1 MSLVNRRRAIYTG
14 LSRHLP
20 EAELLPM
27 LSFWEAHY
35 AEKPA
40 FALNEFLA
48 EVARRCSQK
57 LERASLYREL
67 LGIMNGPSS
76 ALLPDPLAQLQV
88 WRSGAGA
95 SAAEV
100 GGPDAQ
106 ARQTFVELS
115 NRLFAALPETRQK
128 DLRRLAAGDLSR
140 LNVDGELR
148 LRLRTWL
155 EQGGKLERIVLQL
168 EQLRIL
174 LNLIYSGL
182 CELLGPVQADQ
193 LLSRAVRE
201 VDELN
206 LPLPPQKLL

>member
-14 LSRHLP
+14 LARHLP
-20 EAELLPM
+20 EDELLPM
-27 LSFWEAHY
+27 LSYWEAHY

-67 LGIMNGPSS
+67 LGIMNGPST
-76 ALLPDPLAQLQV
+76 ALLPDPLVQLQV
-88 WRSGAGA
+88 WRSGAG
-95 SAAEV
+95 SVAAEV
-100 GGPDAQ
+100 SGPDAQ

-115 NRLFAALPETRQK
+115 SRLFAALPDARQK

-140 LNVDGELR
+140 LNVDAELR

-168 EQLRIL
+168 EQLRTL
-174 LNLIYSGL
+174 LSLIYGGL
-182 CELLGPVQADQ
+182 CELFGPVQADQ